1 MYGLNPDCIGAL
13 SSSAGGHLVA
23 LMGTRNARE
32 ESVGSRFHV
41 VCDWLG
47 PPTFD
52 HASKCCQRRLEQR
65 AGLLIQRRTAVRHSG
80 SGRT

>member
-1 MYGLNPDCIGAL
+1 MYGLNPDCIGAF

-47 PPTFD
+47 PPILTMPPNVVKEGL
-52 HASKCCQRRLEQR
+52 SNEQ
-65 AGLLIQRRTAVRHSG
+65 VS
-80 SGRT
+80 